1 MPLKISSHPKKTVT
15 ATPAIAGEKI
25 ASTPAAIISTLSTID
40 HVVALWISPV
50 IAFVIEF
57 PSSSP

>member
-50 IAFVIEF
+50 IA
-57 PSSSP
+57 SHHL